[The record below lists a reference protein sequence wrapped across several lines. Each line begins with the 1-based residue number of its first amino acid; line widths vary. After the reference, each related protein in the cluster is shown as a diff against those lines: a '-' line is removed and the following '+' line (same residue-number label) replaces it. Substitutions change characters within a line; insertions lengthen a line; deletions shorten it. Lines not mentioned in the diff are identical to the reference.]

1 MTIGDAILISL
12 KDFPDGATSRDVYQN
27 IIDKNIFEFSKNAKT
42 PDSTV
47 QSRLGD
53 FIRNND
59 PRVCRML
66 NEKKVYVYYL
76 TKYYKQADKKA
87 AQDKASKA
95 SYNERDL
102 HPLLSTYL
110 KQRKGIMSKT
120 IFHEHSNKNEEHQK
134 WIHPD
139 IVGVEFIEY
148 KDSVCQSFFKAI
160 NRNDTFK
167 IHSYELKK
175 EITTDYELKKC
186 FFQAVSN
193 SSWAN
198 YSYLVTFKIN
208 ENLIDELERLN
219 NSFGIGFILL
229 DTNPLNSKVLFQST
243 DKQLEFRTIERLCE
257 INSEFKSFIRQ
268 IEKVVTASDK
278 YVLDVRKGLA
288 DICDKIFDTE
298 AEAIQYCKLKN
309 ISK

>member
-1 MTIGDAILISL
+1 MTIKDAILISL
-12 KDFPDGATSRDVYQN
+12 KDFPDGAKSRDIYQN
-27 IIDKNIFEFSKNAKT
+27 IVDKKIFEFNQNAKT
-42 PDSTV
+42 PDMTV
-47 QSRLGD
+47 QALLGD
-53 FIRNND
+53 FIRDND
-59 PRVCRML
+59 PRVCRTL
-66 NEKKVYVYYL
+66 NEKKVYIYCLSEYC
-76 TKYYKQADKKA
+76 KA
-87 AQDKASKA
+87 ANDKATQKKSAKTA
-95 SYNERDL
+95 YNERDL

-110 KQRKGIMSKT
+110 KLRKGIMSKT

-148 KDSVCQSFFKAI
+148 KDNVCQSFFKAT

-198 YSYLVTFKIN
+198 YSYLVAFKIN

-219 NSFGIGFILL
+219 NSFGIGFIQLN
-229 DTNPLNSKVLFQST
+229 TNPLNSKVLFQSK

-257 INSEFKSFIRQ
+257 INPEFKTFIRQ

-278 YVLDVRKGLA
+278 YVLDVKKGLS
-288 DICDKIFDTE
+288 DICDKVFETETE
-298 AEAIQYCKLKN
+298 AMKYCELKN
-309 ISK
+309 IL